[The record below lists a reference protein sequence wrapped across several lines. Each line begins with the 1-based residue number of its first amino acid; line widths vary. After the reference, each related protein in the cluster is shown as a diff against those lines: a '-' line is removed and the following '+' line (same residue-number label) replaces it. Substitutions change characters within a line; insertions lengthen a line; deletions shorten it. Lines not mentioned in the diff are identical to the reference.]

1 MKIGRLCLWA
11 ALLVSVACPFG
22 YAQWSA
28 PVRVSRNWL
37 WAYSLAMDSAE
48 GLHAVWSQYPPDNW
62 LGYAY
67 KPPAADTWNSPT
79 HVTHD
84 NPAMRQGIV
93 LCGPADTTYVLWIG
107 EYGGGIWLTRK
118 SADTWATPEPFPGWT
133 RAGSGLR
140 GVCDRWGRIHIVWQG
155 LNTFDTIWSARYQDG
170 IWSGPDVVATYDS
183 VFHYRVLW
191 PDITTDREGN
201 AIVAYVRTHDSLG
214 PAFVRQTGDTWSAPT
229 FPRGTERD
237 EWTTRVALDSNDNA
251 ILAWHGNGCSF
262 FSEQLPD
269 SWSLTERLDSG
280 GAGASAGPVSCVDRW
295 NRLHVFYTDRPPGA
309 EFSLH
314 ERTRIDGRWREHL
327 IVDSFPG
334 WAEVA
339 VSSGRLHVLL
349 SRDAGSP
356 YEAEAMYTWRPLSP
370 PGVEEESSDGFV
382 ESPENISPLMPSS
395 TVSFVLTRPERVHVD
410 VIDSAGRCI
419 DRVSLGLL
427 KAGRHDFRP
436 FGHVPARG
444 VAFLRVVTAGT
455 STIVK
460 VVRIY

>member
-1 MKIGRLCLWA
+1 MLSVGLLTVWLYLPA
-11 ALLVSVACPFG
+11 A
-22 YAQWSA
+22 AQWSE

-48 GLHAVWSQYPPDNW
+48 GLHAVWSRYPPDDW
-62 LGYAY
+62 LEYASK
-67 KPPAADTWNSPT
+67 KPTADTWMTPEHITPT
-79 HVTHD
+79 AIPGAQGVVVIGPNGTPHVIWISYL
-84 NPAMRQGIV
+84 AAGIF
-93 LCGPADTTYVLWIG
+93 
-107 EYGGGIWLTRK
+107 LTRREGG
-118 SADTWATPEPFPGWT
+118 TWTTPEQFPGWN

-155 LNTFDTIWSARYQDG
+155 LNTFDTIWYARYEAG
-170 IWSGPDVVATYDS
+170 NWVGPETVAAATSRRVYAPDVM
-183 VFHYRVLW
+183 
-191 PDITTDREGN
+191 TDHEGN
-201 AIVAYVRTHDSLG
+201 AIVAYVRTRDSLG
-214 PAFVRQTGDTWSAPT
+214 PALVRQTGDSWTAPT

-251 ILAWHGNGCSF
+251 IMAWHGNGCSF

-280 GAGASAGPVSCVDRW
+280 GAGASAGPVPCVDRW
-295 NRLHVFYTDRPPGA
+295 NRLHVLYTDRPPGA

-314 ERTRIDGRWREHL
+314 ERTRIDGQWREHL

-370 PGVEEESSDGFV
+370 PGVEEESEGALV
-382 ESPENISPLMPSS
+382 ESPEYISPVTPSS
-395 TVSFVLTRPERVHVD
+395 TVFFALAKPERVHVD
-410 VIDSAGRCI
+410 IIDSAGRCI

-427 KAGRHDFRP
+427 RAGRHDFRP

-444 VAFLRVVTAGT
+444 VAFLRIVTAGT

-460 VVRIY
+460 VVRIN